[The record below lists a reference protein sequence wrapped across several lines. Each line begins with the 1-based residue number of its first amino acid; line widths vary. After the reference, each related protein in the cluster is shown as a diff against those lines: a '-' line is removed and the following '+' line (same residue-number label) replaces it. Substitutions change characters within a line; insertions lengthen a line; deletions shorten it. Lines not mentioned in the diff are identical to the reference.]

1 MAETKISLPSA
12 AGSNRSQSIQ
22 IANSRKSARQISRD
36 VEGQKAT
43 AKTAVLRTVASGGH
57 RVGRKTN
64 AEYGRE
70 RKYLTPAEVELL
82 IATAKKRGRYGQRG
96 ALAILMCYRHG
107 LRVSELVAL
116 RWSQIAW
123 EGTARL
129 TVERRKGSV
138 SGVAQA
144 LDKDEVRG
152 LRQLQREQPAGTTH
166 IFQGERGAFDVDWFR
181 RMLRRVGVECG
192 LPLVHPHQL
201 RHGCGYALADK
212 GRDLREIQMQL
223 GHKSI
228 SNTVGYVDL
237 RPGRLDRIWD

>member
-1 MAETKISLPSA
+1 
-12 AGSNRSQSIQ
+12 
-22 IANSRKSARQISRD
+22 
-36 VEGQKAT
+36 
-43 AKTAVLRTVASGGH
+43 LRTVASGGH

-64 AEYGRE
+64 VEYGRE

-82 IATAKKRGRYGQRG
+82 IEAAKKRGRYGQRD

-116 RWSQIAW
+116 RWSHIAW

-152 LRQLQREQPAGTTH
+152 LRQLHREQPAGTTH
-166 IFQGERGAFDVDWFR
+166 IFQGERGAVDVDWFR
-181 RMLRRVGVECG
+181 RMLRCSADCRWFTRTNSSTAVVMRWPTRGEICARSRCTLATNRSRTRSDMSTCG
-192 LPLVHPHQL
+192 QADLIASGISAT
-201 RHGCGYALADK
+201 RERAAL
-212 GRDLREIQMQL
+212 GIQ
-223 GHKSI
+223 S
-228 SNTVGYVDL
+228 
-237 RPGRLDRIWD
+237 